1 LSCRT
6 ISEIVT
12 MTTIIASSAAQNC
25 SLVYSRQSASA
36 FDTVVVATMKMGK
49 LVMGRIEST
58 SSSPWIMLV
67 KRPVL
72 QASSAAFMDG
82 GRGHPAPES
91 LLGVHAFHLHII
103 EDVILDALKVGHLLV
118 EMARQQQRAV
128 VELAFGD
135 LQRAIAELQDETG
148 GAERDRDHQGNSA
161 KNQPLN
167 RAHRCAGRH
176 AVRVRELPLGTHRV

>member
-1 LSCRT
+1 
-6 ISEIVT
+6 VK
-12 MTTIIASSAAQNC
+12 IAEETPIDDRHVGYGPHFRRVDQPALGVEQVQHA
-25 SLVYSRQSASA
+25 
-36 FDTVVVATMKMGK
+36 DMGK
-49 LVMGRIEST
+49 CCKLR
-58 SSSPWIMLV
+58 
-67 KRPVL
+67 L
-72 QASSAAFMDG
+72 QHFMDG

-91 LLGVHAFHLHII
+91 LLAVHAFRLHII

-176 AVRVRELPLGTHRV
+176 AVRVRELTLGTHHV